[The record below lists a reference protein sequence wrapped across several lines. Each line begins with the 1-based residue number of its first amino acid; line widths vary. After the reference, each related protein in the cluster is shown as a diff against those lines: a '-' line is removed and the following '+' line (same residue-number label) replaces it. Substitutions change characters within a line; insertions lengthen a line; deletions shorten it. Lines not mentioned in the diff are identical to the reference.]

1 MFQTITKLFNKFAG
15 RKTMESNVIKT
26 VPEMLIELRQKGYT
40 QKQMSQELDIPV
52 NKVKSESHKL
62 LRNGKIERKTN
73 RIKVKNWCQ
82 KVLKLY

>member
-40 QKQMSQELDIPV
+40 QKQMSQELDMPV
-52 NKVKSESHKL
+52 NKVKSELHKL
-62 LRNGKIERKTN
+62 LRNGKIERKTT
-73 RIKVKNWCQ
+73 RIKVK
-82 KVLKLY
+82 

>member
-52 NKVKSESHKL
+52 NKVKSELHKL

-73 RIKVKNWCQ
+73 RIKVK
-82 KVLKLY
+82 

>member
-52 NKVKSESHKL
+52 NKVKSELHKL

-73 RIKVKNWCQ
+73 RLKVKNWCQ

>member
-1 MFQTITKLFNKFAG
+1 
-15 RKTMESNVIKT
+15 MESNVIKT

-52 NKVKSESHKL
+52 NKVKSELHKL

-73 RIKVKNWCQ
+73 RIKVK
-82 KVLKLY
+82 

>member
-52 NKVKSESHKL
+52 NKVKSELHKL

-73 RIKVKNWCQ
+73 RLKVK
-82 KVLKLY
+82 

>member
-1 MFQTITKLFNKFAG
+1 MFQTITKLFNKFAS

-52 NKVKSESHKL
+52 NKVKSELHKL

-73 RIKVKNWCQ
+73 RLKVK
-82 KVLKLY
+82 

>member
-15 RKTMESNVIKT
+15 RKTMEVNVIKT

-52 NKVKSESHKL
+52 NKVKSELHKL

-73 RIKVKNWCQ
+73 RLKVK
-82 KVLKLY
+82 

>member
-1 MFQTITKLFNKFAG
+1 MFQTITKLFNKFAS

-52 NKVKSESHKL
+52 NKVKSELHKL

-73 RIKVKNWCQ
+73 RIKVK
-82 KVLKLY
+82 

>member
-40 QKQMSQELDIPV
+40 QKQMSQKLGVPV
-52 NKVKSESHKL
+52 NKVKSELHKL

-73 RIKVKNWCQ
+73 RIKVK
-82 KVLKLY
+82 

>member
-1 MFQTITKLFNKFAG
+1 MFQTITKLFNRFAG

-26 VPEMLIELRQKGYT
+26 VPEMLVELRQKGYT

-52 NKVKSESHKL
+52 NKVKSELHRL

-73 RIKVKNWCQ
+73 RLKVK
-82 KVLKLY
+82 

>member
-1 MFQTITKLFNKFAG
+1 MFQTITKLFNKFAD
-15 RKTMESNVIKT
+15 RKTMEPNVIKT

-52 NKVKSESHKL
+52 NKVKSELHKL

-73 RIKVKNWCQ
+73 RLKVK
-82 KVLKLY
+82 

>member
-26 VPEMLIELRQKGYT
+26 VPEMLVELRQKGYT

-52 NKVKSESHKL
+52 NKVKSELHKL

-73 RIKVKNWCQ
+73 RLKVK
-82 KVLKLY
+82 

>member
-1 MFQTITKLFNKFAG
+1 MFQTITKLFNKFAS
-15 RKTMESNVIKT
+15 RKTMDSNVIKT

-52 NKVKSESHKL
+52 NKVKSELHKL

-73 RIKVKNWCQ
+73 RLKVK
-82 KVLKLY
+82 

>member
-52 NKVKSESHKL
+52 NKVKSELHKL

>member
-26 VPEMLIELRQKGYT
+26 VPEMLIDLRKAGYT

-52 NKVKSESHKL
+52 NKVKSELHKL

-73 RIKVKNWCQ
+73 RLKVK
-82 KVLKLY
+82 

>member
-1 MFQTITKLFNKFAG
+1 MFQTITNLFNKFPG

-52 NKVKSESHKL
+52 NKVKSELHKL

-73 RIKVKNWCQ
+73 RFKVK
-82 KVLKLY
+82 

>member
-40 QKQMSQELDIPV
+40 QKQMSQELDISV
-52 NKVKSESHKL
+52 NKVKSELHKL

-73 RIKVKNWCQ
+73 RLKVK
-82 KVLKLY
+82 

>member
-1 MFQTITKLFNKFAG
+1 MFQTITKLFNKFAS

-40 QKQMSQELDIPV
+40 QKEMSQELDIPV
-52 NKVKSESHKL
+52 NKVKSELHKL

-73 RIKVKNWCQ
+73 RIKVK
-82 KVLKLY
+82 

>member
-15 RKTMESNVIKT
+15 RKTAESNVIKT

-52 NKVKSESHKL
+52 NKVKSELHKL

-73 RIKVKNWCQ
+73 RIKVK
-82 KVLKLY
+82 

>member
-15 RKTMESNVIKT
+15 RKTMESDVIKT

-52 NKVKSESHKL
+52 NKVKSELHKL

-73 RIKVKNWCQ
+73 RLKVK
-82 KVLKLY
+82 

>member
-40 QKQMSQELDIPV
+40 QKQMSQELNIPV
-52 NKVKSESHKL
+52 NKVKSELHKL

-73 RIKVKNWCQ
+73 RIKVK
-82 KVLKLY
+82 

>member
-40 QKQMSQELDIPV
+40 QKQMSQELDITV
-52 NKVKSESHKL
+52 NKVKSE
-62 LRNGKIERKTN
+62 
-73 RIKVKNWCQ
+73 
-82 KVLKLY
+82 

>member
-40 QKQMSQELDIPV
+40 QKQMSQEWDIPV
-52 NKVKSESHKL
+52 NKVKSELHKL

-73 RIKVKNWCQ
+73 RIKVK
-82 KVLKLY
+82 

>member
-1 MFQTITKLFNKFAG
+1 
-15 RKTMESNVIKT
+15 MESNVIKT

-52 NKVKSESHKL
+52 NKVKSELHKL

-73 RIKVKNWCQ
+73 RLKVK
-82 KVLKLY
+82 

>member
-15 RKTMESNVIKT
+15 RKTMKSNVIKT

-52 NKVKSESHKL
+52 NKVKSELHKL

-73 RIKVKNWCQ
+73 RIKVK
-82 KVLKLY
+82 

>member
-26 VPEMLIELRQKGYT
+26 VPEMLVELRQKGYT

-52 NKVKSESHKL
+52 NKIKSELHKL

-73 RIKVKNWCQ
+73 RIKVK
-82 KVLKLY
+82 